1 MSARHMSRRPGVTS
15 RTPARRA
22 RLLGA
27 GLVLT
32 LAATACSDN
41 GGGDDPEAGY
51 PTRAITII
59 VPFGAGGGV
68 DINARAVAP
77 YLEEELD
84 VTVTVENRTG
94 AGGLTG
100 HTMGSTAAPD
110 GYTLTF
116 VSPGIIG
123 APLTTEGAGH
133 GPTDFEFIGQ
143 VTEVPNFVTV
153 RADSEWTTIGELVD
167 YANANPGELVTGR
180 SGFTSKGIAGEL
192 FRHEADIEVE
202 MTEGWEG
209 GAELMAAIIA
219 GDVDYIMTDSNE
231 LASRDDLL
239 PLCAS
244 ASERSEALPD
254 VPTCSEEGLDRVTQG
269 VWRGLAAPQGTPE
282 EITQV
287 VSDALVAA
295 LDSAELQADFQT
307 AGLTIDHLDSAAF
320 LERVEFE
327 TGVLTE
333 VFDELGVL
341 VSQ

>member
-1 MSARHMSRRPGVTS
+1 MSARPANRRLILN
-15 RTPARRA
+15 RT

-27 GLVLT
+27 GLVLS
-32 LAATACSDN
+32 LAATACN
-41 GGGDDPEAGY
+41 EEGGGEPEADF
-51 PTRAITII
+51 PTRQITVI
-59 VPFGAGGGV
+59 VPYGAGGGV
-68 DINARAVAP
+68 DINARALTP
-77 YLEEELD
+77 YLEEELG

-100 HTMGSTAAPD
+100 HTMGSTAEPD

-123 APLTTEGAGH
+123 APLTTENAGH

-153 RADSEWTTIGELVD
+153 HEDSPFTTVGELID

-192 FRHEADIEVE
+192 FRYEAGIEVE

-209 GAELMAAIIA
+209 GAELMAALLA
-219 GDVDYIMTDSNE
+219 GDVNYIMADSNE
-231 LASRDDLL
+231 LASRDDLR

-244 ASERSEALPD
+244 AAERSQLLSE
-254 VPTCSEEGLDRVTQG
+254 VPTCAEEGLTRVTQG

-282 EITQV
+282 EIVQV
-287 VSDALVAA
+287 LSEALVAA
-295 LDSAELQADFQT
+295 LDSAELQSDFET
-307 AGLTIDHLDSAAF
+307 AGLTIDYLDGSAF
-320 LERVEFE
+320 LERVEAE
-327 TGVLTE
+327 TEVLTE
-333 VFDELGVL
+333 VFSELGVL
-341 VSQ
+341 AG